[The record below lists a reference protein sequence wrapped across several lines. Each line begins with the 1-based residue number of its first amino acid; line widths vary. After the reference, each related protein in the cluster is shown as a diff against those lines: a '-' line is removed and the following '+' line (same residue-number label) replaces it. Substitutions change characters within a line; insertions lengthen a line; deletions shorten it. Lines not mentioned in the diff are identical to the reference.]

1 MEINPVLDSRGLAQS
16 GLWYVL
22 SPENDSPSARV
33 GHTCCVKKERE
44 SANDCGCQSL
54 VITGG
59 ANPDGAFNDAY
70 LLDFGE
76 ISFHRFKKSSFI
88 LNFLDRLVNIKS

>member
-1 MEINPVLDSRGLAQS
+1 MLDSRGLAKS
-16 GLWYVL
+16 GLWYVV
-22 SPENDSPSARV
+22 SPENDGPSARV

-44 SANDCGCQSL
+44 SQSL

-59 ANPDGAFNDAY
+59 ANPDGAFNDTY

-76 ISFHRFKKSSFI
+76 ISFHRFKKSS
-88 LNFLDRLVNIKS
+88 LC

>member
-1 MEINPVLDSRGLAQS
+1 MEINPVLDSCGLAQS

-22 SPENDSPSARV
+22 SPGNDGPSARV
-33 GHTCCVKKERE
+33 GHTCCVRKKRE
-44 SANDCGCQSL
+44 SASGGGCQYV

-76 ISFHRFKKSSFI
+76 ILFYR
-88 LNFLDRLVNIKS
+88 